1 MNIYTS
7 ADQLV
12 GRTPLLELTHL
23 EKAEGL
29 KAIVL
34 AKLESFNPSGSV
46 KDRIAKAMIEEA
58 ERSGKLKPGS
68 VIIEPTSG
76 NTGIGLARH
85 RRCQGIPGHP
95 GNAGN
100 HVSGAPPADEGLRR
114 RAGAHRGGEGHERGH
129 CQGRRTGRLHP
140 GGLSAGTVF
149 QSRQSRRA
157 LRHHRAG
164 DLGGYGGPDRHLCRG
179 RGHRRHGYRHRRIPE
194 IAPSRYTGG
203 GCGARLLA
211 GTVRRQ
217 RRPPQN
223 PGDWRPALSRPSS
236 IPGYTTRCSPSGTR
250 TPFPPPA
257 SSDAARAFWWAF
269 LPALRHSPR
278 WSWPVSRKMPAK
290 PLSCFSPIRANG
302 TCPPRYSPSRL
313 WKGGGL
319 WHASTPTTPP
329 PPK

>member
-1 MNIYTS
+1 
-7 ADQLV
+7 
-12 GRTPLLELTHL
+12 
-23 EKAEGL
+23 
-29 KAIVL
+29 
-34 AKLESFNPSGSV
+34 
-46 KDRIAKAMIEEA
+46 MIEEA

-76 NTGIGLARH
+76 NTGIGLAAIAAAKGYRAILVMPETMSVE
-85 RRCQGIPGHP
+85 RRQLMKGYG
-95 GNAGN
+95 
-100 HVSGAPPADEGLRR
+100 R

-223 PGDWRPALSRPSS
+223 PGDWRRLCPAVLDTGIYDQVFPVRDEDALSTARLIGRCEGVLVGISS
-236 IPGYTTRCSPSGTR
+236 G
-250 TPFPPPA
+250 
-257 SSDAARAFWWAF
+257 AAAFAALELARQPENAGKTIVVL
-269 LPALRHSPR
+269 LPDT
-278 WSWPVSRKMPAK
+278 
-290 PLSCFSPIRANG
+290 G
-302 TCPPRYSPSRL
+302 ERYL
-313 WKGGGL
+313 
-319 WHASTPTTPP
+319 STPLFAQ
-329 PPK
+329 